1 MEIIKNKRK
10 CKCKMCF
17 KPITLKYKV
26 RYSGAFYHLSCFYRW
41 NERRLETS
49 KKYKK
54 ILNRKKKI
62 MILESL

>member
-1 MEIIKNKRK
+1 
-10 CKCKMCF
+10 MCF